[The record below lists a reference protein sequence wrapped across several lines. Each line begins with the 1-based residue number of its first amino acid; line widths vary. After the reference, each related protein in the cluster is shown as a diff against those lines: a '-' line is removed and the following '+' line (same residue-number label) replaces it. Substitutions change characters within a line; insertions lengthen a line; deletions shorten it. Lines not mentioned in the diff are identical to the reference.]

1 METPQSILAA
11 EFSLYG
17 GTNGEGIPPVGGAF
31 KGCGVSVGGCGG
43 CVSVGGGMGV
53 SVGGGSEVSVGGG
66 SGVLVGLGNKILV
79 GVRDGT
85 RVEVADGLPTRVR
98 VGGSGVQVT
107 KILFVAVMD
116 TVMVG

>member
-1 METPQSILAA
+1 MPC
-11 EFSLYG
+11 
-17 GTNGEGIPPVGGAF
+17 GIGLSTGVVSVGG
-31 KGCGVSVGGCGG
+31 GSGVSVGGT
-43 CVSVGGGMGV
+43 GV
-53 SVGGGSEVSVGGG
+53 SVGGGSEVSVGGT
-66 SGVLVGLGNKILV
+66 GVLVGLGNKILV